1 MTHTPKVQVRQTFL
15 NKVAASGL
23 SDAGAARAIG
33 VSRQYFQQVKT
44 RERPPSAGFMAGAVL
59 AGLAADIAEVAEPID
74 ESQAIA
80 S

>member
-44 RERPPSAGFMAGAVL
+44 GERQPSAGFMAGAVL
-59 AGLAADIAEVAEPID
+59 SGLATSIADVAEPVVED
-74 ESQAIA
+74 REAVA
-80 S
+80 